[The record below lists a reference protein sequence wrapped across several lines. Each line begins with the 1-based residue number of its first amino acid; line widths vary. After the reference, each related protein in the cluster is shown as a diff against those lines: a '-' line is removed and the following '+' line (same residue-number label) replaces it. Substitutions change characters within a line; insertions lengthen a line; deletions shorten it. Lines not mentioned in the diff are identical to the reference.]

1 MSDEIKSLPYEKHAQ
16 HGADMP
22 SGLDFVDQT
31 MFQAL
36 AHLYARYYDNAI
48 TREKAAA
55 EKKNLL
61 REYRHNKWMWSMG
74 NHWAQVLK
82 RTELARSEYRKNRT
96 LENADKLCAAI
107 DGILPRRGPDGN

>member
-1 MSDEIKSLPYEKHAQ
+1 MSEEIKSLPYEKYAQ

-55 EKKNLL
+55 EKKALL
-61 REYRHNKWMWSMG
+61 REYRHNKFLWGIVDHSTE
-74 NHWAQVLK
+74 VTK
-82 RTELARSEYRKNRT
+82 RTELARAEYRKNRT

-107 DGILPRRGPDGN
+107 DGIPRREPDGD